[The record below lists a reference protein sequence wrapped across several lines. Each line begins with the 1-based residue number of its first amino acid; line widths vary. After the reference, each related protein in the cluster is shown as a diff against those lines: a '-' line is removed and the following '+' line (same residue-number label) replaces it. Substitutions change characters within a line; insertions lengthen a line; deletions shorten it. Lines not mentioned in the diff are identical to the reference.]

1 MWLIAKCYFD
11 RVERGW
17 WEEKG
22 RDRGLQ
28 GKKVREGLAGS
39 GQAYRGPFILHA
51 QADRELA
58 LRDIAHK
65 SETITPC
72 CHTHTHTIQPSMD

>member
-1 MWLIAKCYFD
+1 MQNAILIGW
-11 RVERGW
+11 REGGERK
-17 WEEKG
+17 KG
-22 RDRGLQ
+22 GTEGK

-39 GQAYRGPFILHA
+39 GQADRGPFILHA

-72 CHTHTHTIQPSMD
+72 CHTHTHTQPSMD

>member
-1 MWLIAKCYFD
+1 MQNAILIGW
-11 RVERGW
+11 REGGERK
-17 WEEKG
+17 KG
-22 RDRGLQ
+22 GTEGK
-28 GKKVREGLAGS
+28 GKKVREGLVGS
-39 GQAYRGPFILHA
+39 GQADRGPFILHA

-72 CHTHTHTIQPSMD
+72 CHTHTHTQPSMD